1 MKKLIDK
8 RIIKTL
14 VIVFVLGFIGGIL
27 FLILT
32 NKLDKLIIKNEIEEY
47 FNLYKDNKIIGLDNL
62 INSFK
67 NNITYIT
74 IILVSNIVFVLC
86 PLTYFVNFYK
96 GFLIGFLMSSI
107 ILTFKF
113 KGIFYSLLVPIPH
126 QLLMNLLIIIYS
138 SIMIKF
144 AFKLFNAY
152 KNKENINIRLFTE
165 KILILFMGALFIT
178 LISSLLEIYLNSIIM
193 RLVI

>member
-14 VIVFVLGFIGGIL
+14 VIVFILGFIGGIL

-47 FNLYKDNKIIGLDNL
+47 FNLFKDNKIVGLDNL

-113 KGIFYSLLVPIPH
+113 KGIFYSLLVLIPH
-126 QLLMNLLIIIYS
+126 QLIMNLLIIIYS

>member
-47 FNLYKDNKIIGLDNL
+47 FNLFKDNKIVGLDNL

-96 GFLIGFLMSSI
+96 GFLMGFLMSSI
-107 ILTFKF
+107 ILTFKL
-113 KGIFYSLLVPIPH
+113 KGIFYSLLVLIPH

-178 LISSLLEIYLNSIIM
+178 LISSLLEIYLNSFIM
-193 RLVI
+193 RLVV

>member
-47 FNLYKDNKIIGLDNL
+47 FNLFKDNKIVGLDNL

-113 KGIFYSLLVPIPH
+113 KGIFYSILVLIPH
-126 QLLMNLLIIIYS
+126 QLIMSLLIIIYS

-178 LISSLLEIYLNSIIM
+178 LISSLLEIYLNSFIM
-193 RLVI
+193 KLVI

>member
-47 FNLYKDNKIIGLDNL
+47 FNLFKDNKIIGLDNL

-107 ILTFKF
+107 ILTFKL
-113 KGIFYSLLVPIPH
+113 KGIFYSLLVLIPH

-178 LISSLLEIYLNSIIM
+178 LISSLLEIYLNSFIM

>member
-107 ILTFKF
+107 ILNFKF
-113 KGIFYSLLVPIPH
+113 KGIFYSLLVLIPH

>member
-1 MKKLIDK
+1 MKKLMDK

-14 VIVFVLGFIGGIL
+14 VIIFVLGFIGGIL

-47 FNLYKDNKIIGLDNL
+47 FNLFKDNKIVGLDNL

-113 KGIFYSLLVPIPH
+113 KGIFYSLLVLIPH

>member
-14 VIVFVLGFIGGIL
+14 VIVFALGFIGGIL

-47 FNLYKDNKIIGLDNL
+47 FNLFKDNKIVGLDNL

-96 GFLIGFLMSSI
+96 GFLIGFLTSSI
-107 ILTFKF
+107 ILTFKL
-113 KGIFYSLLVPIPH
+113 KGIFYSLLVLIPH

>member
-47 FNLYKDNKIIGLDNL
+47 FNLFKDNKIIGLDNL

-113 KGIFYSLLVPIPH
+113 KGIFYSILVLIPH

>member
-47 FNLYKDNKIIGLDNL
+47 FNLFKDNKIVGLDNL

-113 KGIFYSLLVPIPH
+113 KGIFYSLLVLIPH

-165 KILILFMGALFIT
+165 KILILFIGALFIT

>member
-14 VIVFVLGFIGGIL
+14 VIVFALGFIGGIL

-47 FNLYKDNKIIGLDNL
+47 FNLFKDNKIVGLDNL

-113 KGIFYSLLVPIPH
+113 KGIFYSLLVLIPH

-165 KILILFMGALFIT
+165 KILILFMGALFIA

>member
-14 VIVFVLGFIGGIL
+14 VIVFALGFIGGIL

-47 FNLYKDNKIIGLDNL
+47 FNLFKDNKIVGLDNL

-96 GFLIGFLMSSI
+96 GFLLGFLMSSI

-113 KGIFYSLLVPIPH
+113 KGIFYSLLLLIPH
-126 QLLMNLLIIIYS
+126 QLIMNLLIIIYS

>member
-47 FNLYKDNKIIGLDNL
+47 FNLFKDNKIIGLDNL

-96 GFLIGFLMSSI
+96 GFLLGFLMSSI

-113 KGIFYSLLVPIPH
+113 KGIFYSLLVLIPH
-126 QLLMNLLIIIYS
+126 QLIMNLLIIIYS

-178 LISSLLEIYLNSIIM
+178 LISSLLEIYLNSFIM

>member
-8 RIIKTL
+8 KIIKTL

-113 KGIFYSLLVPIPH
+113 KGIFYSLLVLIPH

>member
-47 FNLYKDNKIIGLDNL
+47 FNLFKDNKIIGLDNL

-96 GFLIGFLMSSI
+96 GFLIGFLTSSI

-113 KGIFYSLLVPIPH
+113 KGIFYSLLVLIPH

>member
-14 VIVFVLGFIGGIL
+14 VIVFALGFIGGIL

-47 FNLYKDNKIIGLDNL
+47 FNLFKDNKIVGLDNL

-113 KGIFYSLLVPIPH
+113 KGIFYSLLVLIPH

>member
-1 MKKLIDK
+1 MKKLMDK

-14 VIVFVLGFIGGIL
+14 VIIFVLGFIGGIL

-47 FNLYKDNKIIGLDNL
+47 FNLFKDNKIVGLDNL

-113 KGIFYSLLVPIPH
+113 KGIFYSLLVLIPH

-152 KNKENINIRLFTE
+152 KNKEKINIRLFTE
-165 KILILFMGALFIT
+165 NILILFIVALFIT
-178 LISSLLEIYLNSIIM
+178 
-193 RLVI
+193 

>member
-113 KGIFYSLLVPIPH
+113 KGIFYSILVLIPH

>member
-113 KGIFYSLLVPIPH
+113 KGIFYSLLVLIPH

>member
-47 FNLYKDNKIIGLDNL
+47 FNLFKDNKIIGLDNL

-107 ILTFKF
+107 ILTFKL
-113 KGIFYSLLVPIPH
+113 KGIFYSLLVLIPH

>member
-113 KGIFYSLLVPIPH
+113 KGIFYSLLVLIPH
-126 QLLMNLLIIIYS
+126 QLIMNLLIIIYS

>member
-47 FNLYKDNKIIGLDNL
+47 FNLFKDNKIIGLDNL

-96 GFLIGFLMSSI
+96 GFLIGFLTSSI
-107 ILTFKF
+107 ILTFKL
-113 KGIFYSLLVPIPH
+113 KGIFYSLLVLIPH

-178 LISSLLEIYLNSIIM
+178 LISSLLEIYLNSFIM

>member
-47 FNLYKDNKIIGLDNL
+47 FNLFKDNKIIGLDNL

-96 GFLIGFLMSSI
+96 GFLIGFLTSSI
-107 ILTFKF
+107 ILTFKI
-113 KGIFYSLLVPIPH
+113 KGIFYGLLVLIPH

-178 LISSLLEIYLNSIIM
+178 LISSLLEIYLNSFIM

>member
-14 VIVFVLGFIGGIL
+14 IIVFVLGFIGGIL

-47 FNLYKDNKIIGLDNL
+47 FNLFKDNKIVGLDNL

-96 GFLIGFLMSSI
+96 GFLMGFLMSSI

-113 KGIFYSLLVPIPH
+113 KGIFYSLLVLIPH
-126 QLLMNLLIIIYS
+126 QLIMSLLIIIYS

-193 RLVI
+193 KLVI

>member
-47 FNLYKDNKIIGLDNL
+47 FNLFKDNKIVGLDNL

-96 GFLIGFLMSSI
+96 GFLIGFLTSSI

-113 KGIFYSLLVPIPH
+113 KGIFYSLLVLIPH

-178 LISSLLEIYLNSIIM
+178 LISSLLEIYFNSIIM

>member
-47 FNLYKDNKIIGLDNL
+47 FNLFKDNKIVGLDNL

-96 GFLIGFLMSSI
+96 GFLLGFLMSSI

-113 KGIFYSLLVPIPH
+113 KGIFYSLLVLIPH
-126 QLLMNLLIIIYS
+126 QLIMNLLIIIYS

-178 LISSLLEIYLNSIIM
+178 LISSLLEIYLNSFIM

>member
-47 FNLYKDNKIIGLDNL
+47 FNLFKDNKIVGLDNL

-113 KGIFYSLLVPIPH
+113 KGIFYSLLVLIPH

>member
-47 FNLYKDNKIIGLDNL
+47 FNLFKDNKIIGLDNL

-113 KGIFYSLLVPIPH
+113 KGIFYSLLVLIPH
-126 QLLMNLLIIIYS
+126 QLIMNLLIIIYS

-193 RLVI
+193 KLVI

>member
-47 FNLYKDNKIIGLDNL
+47 FNLFKDNKIVGLDNL

-113 KGIFYSLLVPIPH
+113 KGIFYSLLVLIPH
-126 QLLMNLLIIIYS
+126 QLIMNLLIIIYS

-165 KILILFMGALFIT
+165 KILILFIGALFIT

>member
-14 VIVFVLGFIGGIL
+14 VIIFVLGFIGGIL

-47 FNLYKDNKIIGLDNL
+47 FNLFKDNKIVGLDNL

-113 KGIFYSLLVPIPH
+113 KGIFYSLLVLIPH

>member
-47 FNLYKDNKIIGLDNL
+47 FNLFKDNKIIGLDNL

-113 KGIFYSLLVPIPH
+113 KGIFYSILVLIPH
-126 QLLMNLLIIIYS
+126 QLIMSLLIIIYS

>member
-47 FNLYKDNKIIGLDNL
+47 FNLFKDNKIIGLDNL

-113 KGIFYSLLVPIPH
+113 KGIFYSLLVLIPH

-165 KILILFMGALFIT
+165 KILILFIGALFIT

>member
-14 VIVFVLGFIGGIL
+14 VIVFALGFIGGIL

>member
-47 FNLYKDNKIIGLDNL
+47 FNLFKDNKIVGLDNL

-96 GFLIGFLMSSI
+96 GFLLGFLMSSI

-113 KGIFYSLLVPIPH
+113 KGIFYSLLVLIPH

>member
-14 VIVFVLGFIGGIL
+14 VIVFALGFIGGIL

-47 FNLYKDNKIIGLDNL
+47 FNLFKDNKIVGLDNL

-113 KGIFYSLLVPIPH
+113 KGIFYSLLVLIPH

-178 LISSLLEIYLNSIIM
+178 LISSLLEIYFNSIIM

>member
-47 FNLYKDNKIIGLDNL
+47 FNLFKDNKIVGLDNL

-96 GFLIGFLMSSI
+96 GFLLGFLMSSI

-113 KGIFYSLLVPIPH
+113 KGIFYSLLLLIPH
-126 QLLMNLLIIIYS
+126 QLIMNLLIIIYS

>member
-47 FNLYKDNKIIGLDNL
+47 FNLFKDNKIVGLDNL
-62 INSFK
+62 INNFK

-113 KGIFYSLLVPIPH
+113 KGIFYSILVLIPH
-126 QLLMNLLIIIYS
+126 QLIMSLLIIIYS

>member
-47 FNLYKDNKIIGLDNL
+47 FNLFKDNKIVGLDNL
-62 INSFK
+62 INNFK
-67 NNITYIT
+67 NIITYIT

-113 KGIFYSLLVPIPH
+113 KGIFYSILVLIPH
-126 QLLMNLLIIIYS
+126 QLIMSLLIIIYS

>member
-113 KGIFYSLLVPIPH
+113 KGIFYSLLVLIPH

-165 KILILFMGALFIT
+165 KILILFMGDLFIT

>member
-47 FNLYKDNKIIGLDNL
+47 FNLFKDNKIVGLDNL

-113 KGIFYSLLVPIPH
+113 KGIFYSLLVLMPH